1 MKIIHM
7 GLKVYDAMINE
18 IKIFIFFSNAM
29 LMQKSKYA
37 KVKIINAM
45 QKKVNM
51 DNYRCYLMAKVRCL
65 KSSERDSSLQWFID
79 RVLWFALKDE
89 DCGDASTSGTSNS
102 GATFFLPPC

>member
-7 GLKVYDAMINE
+7 GLKVYDGMINE

-45 QKKVNM
+45 QKSK
-51 DNYRCYLMAKVRCL
+51 YR
-65 KSSERDSSLQWFID
+65 
-79 RVLWFALKDE
+79 
-89 DCGDASTSGTSNS
+89 
-102 GATFFLPPC
+102 